1 MLLKFYAKPGH
12 VVQWP
17 GLKMTGQAY
26 SYVGRKMVAGDPA
39 KGVAASHPADEE
51 PAVVDSDSDV
61 GRRLAKVCRRDDA
74 LIPADE
80 ATAKFCGK
88 GFMAVELKDG
98 EYVAASKKVT
108 K

>member
-1 MLLKFYAKPGH
+1 MKLSFFAKPGH
-12 VVQWP
+12 CVHWP
-17 GLKMTGQAY
+17 GLKMTGQPC
-26 SYVGRKMVAGDPA
+26 SYVGRNMVAGSA
-39 KGVAASHPADEE
+39 ESGVAASHPASEE

-88 GFMAVELKDG
+88 EFCAVELVDG
-98 EYVAASKKVT
+98 EYRPVSKKA